1 MNEYEE
7 ALALADESVPMLA
20 MALTSPE
27 LPAAV
32 YFVAL
37 GVTGVAESR
46 KDEGGAPDPVQGP
59 GRPLSCAAPVVAA
72 RRRRGPA
79 AGRLGQDRRP
89 DVLEDR
95 VDVVLGLDHA
105 ELLVVRDDFAQG
117 GLGGGVGDDEVVL
130 LR

>member
-27 LPAAV
+27 LPVAV

-46 KDEGGAPDPVQGP
+46 RDEGGAPGLAN
-59 GRPLSCAAPVVAA
+59 GSGAP
-72 RRRRGPA
+72 
-79 AGRLGQDRRP
+79 
-89 DVLEDR
+89 
-95 VDVVLGLDHA
+95 
-105 ELLVVRDDFAQG
+105 LVVRCPCRGRAPPARACG
-117 GLGGGVGDDEVVL
+117 RSPRPGPAP
-130 LR
+130 RRS